1 MKNILAQ
8 LVLLARGKDVEGWM
22 DILVLVLVA
31 AVYGLGTILKTKK
44 RKKEQEEQAAKEELT
59 RKPARKPAAGGRGL
73 LEQFVREIQRAV
85 DPTEERES
93 RPSARLAPKKVAHP
107 APAVRK
113 YAAEAKPSPRTQS
126 ITPPAK
132 PKRPGFELSI
142 PAPQVQPEFEELPEL
157 QTGIEALPEFTGK
170 TVEGLV
176 GKRKDMPEVPESK
189 YLSEVLADF
198 TDPEDLR
205 MAILHYEIL
214 GRPLSLRDPSGQ
226 IIGLK
231 L

>member
-1 MKNILAQ
+1 MNALLAQ
-8 LVLLARGKDVEGWM
+8 FIMLARGRDIEGWM
-22 DILVLVLVA
+22 DILVIVLVA

-44 RKKEQEEQAAKEELT
+44 RKKDQEQTEEELT
-59 RKPARKPAAGGRGL
+59 RKPQRKPASSRGV
-73 LEQFVREIQRAV
+73 LEQFVSDIQRAFE
-85 DPTEERES
+85 PTEERDS
-93 RPSARLAPKKVAHP
+93 RSAAQPAPKKLTRTQP
-107 APAVRK
+107 APAARK
-113 YAAEAKPSPRTQS
+113 YAAEAKPAPQPKP

-132 PKRPGFELSI
+132 PKKPGLKLSM

-189 YLSEVLADF
+189 YLSEVLLDYADP
-198 TDPEDLR
+198 DELR

-226 IIGLK
+226 IIGL
-231 L
+231 

>member
-1 MKNILAQ
+1 MNALLAQ
-8 LVLLARGKDVEGWM
+8 LVQLARGKDVEGWM

-31 AVYGLGTILKTKK
+31 AVYGLATILKTK
-44 RKKEQEEQAAKEELT
+44 RGKKAQEQSEEQQG
-59 RKPARKPAAGGRGL
+59 RKPQRKPEGGRGV

-85 DPTEERES
+85 EPTQERES
-93 RPSARLAPKKVAHP
+93 RPAAQPAPKKVVRP
-107 APAVRK
+107 QPSPTVRK
-113 YAAEAKPSPRTQS
+113 YAADAKQVSRPKP
-126 ITPPAK
+126 IIPPAK
-132 PKRPGFELSI
+132 AKRPGLELSI
-142 PAPQVQPEFEELPEL
+142 PAPQVQPGFEELPEL

-176 GKRKDMPEVPESK
+176 GKRKGMAEVPESK

-214 GRPLSLRDPSGQ
+214 GRPLSLRGPSGQ
-226 IIGLK
+226 IIGL
-231 L
+231 